1 MNSLKL
7 LIPLSILMVL
17 GACDFKTEK
26 EKEKEAKATA
36 EKMDIAKG
44 IREIRYV
51 DGGAVVPLPMT
62 RTISINVKDS
72 SNAIL
77 TYMECMGSDTSK
89 SDVNISKE
97 RIEMLYDCMIKMVE
111 IPDGMEI
118 IPGKV
123 PCVGRKGIEV
133 SMIFNTGDTS
143 RFKINGGALC
153 DRDVIPEWKQLDS
166 LATVIYK
173 EYKAA
178 H

>member
-1 MNSLKL
+1 
-7 LIPLSILMVL
+7 MVL

-26 EKEKEAKATA
+26 EKQAALVEKA
-36 EKMDIAKG
+36 DISKG
-44 IREIRYV
+44 IREIRYI
-51 DGGAVVPLPMT
+51 DGGAVVPNPMI
-62 RTISINVKDS
+62 RMVSINVKDS
-72 SNAIL
+72 SNAIMS
-77 TYMECMGSDTSK
+77 YMECMGSDTSK
-89 SDVNISKE
+89 GDISISKE
-97 RIEMLYDCMIKMVE
+97 RIEMLYDNMLKMVE

-153 DRDVIPEWKQLDS
+153 DKDVIPEWKQIDS

-173 EYKAA
+173 EYKAM

>member
-7 LIPLSILMVL
+7 LIPLSILVVL
-17 GACDFKTEK
+17 AACDFKTEK

-36 EKMDIAKG
+36 EKTDIAKG

-51 DGGAVVPLPMT
+51 DGGAMVPMPMT
-62 RTISINVKDS
+62 RTISITVKDS

-77 TYMECMGSDTSK
+77 TYMECMGTDTSK
-89 SDVNISKE
+89 GDITISKE
-97 RIEMLYDCMIKMVE
+97 RVEMLYDNMLKMVE

-118 IPGKV
+118 KPGKV
-123 PCVGRKGIEV
+123 PCVGKRGIEV

-153 DRDVIPEWKQLDS
+153 DRGVIPEWKQIDS
-166 LATVIYK
+166 LATVMYK
-173 EYKAA
+173 EYRST